1 MTKSQERVYT
11 MIQKMLSADG
21 LASVTMDQVAEKL
34 NVKQTSDISGRFSE
48 LVRDGHLAIVGKR
61 KGMRTYKIQRQQS
74 TLEKAMASLKVRD
87 YYPNFAGR

>member
-1 MTKSQERVYT
+1 

-74 TLEKAMASLKVRD
+74 TLEKALANLKARD
-87 YYPNFAGR
+87 YYHNYAGK